1 MENRDQCPSGLIYNS
16 FAVVFIQSFSL
27 NRGNLFE
34 KTNQYVQ
41 TIDNSIDNQ
50 IFNLQGFANQSLIK
64 RYKLKGFSILIKLD
78 EDEGPVVQGY
88 VHVEASLFFD
98 NTVTISYR
106 LVIDSNKQLDWG
118 KEKFCTSDS
127 PFSTDQLI
135 ALAGIPLGT
144 EHWDLEE
151 GADQTEI
158 DSDVAQITVSDF
170 YIGENCDW
178 LDKPV
183 TIEGQKQVF
192 SDLQGRYKSLFTKKI
207 KETCYNDYN
216 FVYIDVWEDIG
227 HEKGV
232 DFKKM
237 REGEIIEHIE
247 THHQS
252 EMIGLLTLYPYEW
265 PYRMSSDFE
274 YICGSNIAID
284 TDDLILANQNLCIVF
299 GTYGL
304 RGKDS
309 PTDWQTHLVER
320 AFYHVSWPEYLLI
333 VEMII
338 AKKQAINSALTH
350 FIQNTIKVSNQKNTR
365 KLIEQNA
372 LLTLDISNILLK
384 LDAIRF
390 SRFVSHK
397 IMYERT
403 EERFGLEKDYNQ
415 LLGAVSQ
422 IDQSLNNVTNIREI
436 RQANVLNIILGIIS
450 VASLFSILLT
460 PAEIPFFKEIAAG
473 DELAITGGATIIIFT
488 FMLILLSVVA
498 GFILVFRNL
507 RYKKK

>member
-1 MENRDQCPSGLIYNS
+1 MENQNQCASGLIYNS
-16 FAVVFIQSFSL
+16 FAVVYIQSFSL
-27 NRGNLFE
+27 NQGNFFE

-41 TIDNSIDNQ
+41 VIDKSIDNQ

-64 RYKLKGFSILIKLD
+64 RYKLKGFNIFIKLD
-78 EDEGPVVQGY
+78 EDKGPVVEGF

-106 LVIDSNKQLDWG
+106 LLVDSGKQLDWDQ
-118 KEKFCTSDS
+118 EKFCVSDS
-127 PFSTDQLI
+127 AFNTDQLI

-144 EHWDLEE
+144 EHWEMDE

-158 DSDVAQITVSDF
+158 DTDVAQIVVSELF
-170 YIGENCDW
+170 VGKNCEW
-178 LDKPV
+178 LDEPV
-183 TIEGQKQVF
+183 LIEGHKLVF
-192 SDLQGRYKSLFTKKI
+192 NELQARYKSLFTKKI
-207 KETCYNDYN
+207 GETCYNDYN

-247 THHQS
+247 TQHQS

-274 YICGSNIAID
+274 YICGKNIAID
-284 TDDLILANQNLCIVF
+284 TDDLILTNQNLCIVF

-309 PTDWQTHLVER
+309 PTDWKTHLEER

-338 AKKQAINSALTH
+338 AKKQAVNSALTH

-403 EERFGLEKDYNQ
+403 EQRFGLEKDYNQ
-415 LLGAVSQ
+415 LLSAVGQ

-436 RQANVLNIILGIIS
+436 RQANLLNIILGIIS

-460 PAEIPFFKEIAAG
+460 PAEIPFFKDIAAG
-473 DELAITGGATIIIFT
+473 DNLAFTGGATIIVFT
-488 FMLILLSVVA
+488 FMLILLSFVA
-498 GFILVFRNL
+498 GAIMVFRNL
-507 RYKKK
+507 KYKKR